1 MHGNGD
7 IRERFV
13 FFIKAF
19 WIAGKNFIWDDC
31 LIISSSISFV
41 FLLAIIPFSAL
52 FLFLMNLFKNLFLPG
67 LFPENMVDIFV
78 QDLSEFIPFISK
90 KWIYSHLINSTGFGS
105 FTTINLIMLPII
117 SGLLF
122 KSLEVSFRRIFHLKP
137 RNLIKG
143 HMLYAALSIF
153 AILIFFTWNFIW
165 TILSDAIR
173 SFQFDLDQNSYFND
187 FYSIIIDYFTSS
199 HIKINLLSWLML
211 ILFFL
216 ITVKLFLRIPI
227 KQHHRIVGGVLF
239 GLLWLF
245 ARKFFGL
252 YIRHITHFN
261 VLYGSLSSVCIIL
274 LWIFYS
280 AIALFYSVEFM
291 YVLHCGRDR
300 IWLNNP
306 RTKFRK

>member
-1 MHGNGD
+1 MHD
-7 IRERFV
+7 VRERFK
-13 FFIKAF
+13 FFLKAF

-78 QDLSEFIPFISK
+78 QDLARFIPFISEN
-90 KWIYSHLINSTGFGS
+90 WISTHLINSTGFGS
-105 FTTINLIMLPII
+105 FTTINLVMLPII

-122 KSLEVSFRRIFHLKP
+122 KSLEESFRRIFHLKP

-143 HMLYAALSIF
+143 HVLYAALSIF
-153 AILIFFTWNFIW
+153 AILVFFMANFIW
-165 TILSDAIR
+165 TILADAIR
-173 SFQFDLDQNSYFND
+173 PFQYNIDQNPYFHN
-187 FYSIIIDYFTSS
+187 FFSILIEYFTFS
-199 HIKINLLSWLML
+199 HINLVSWLVL

-216 ITVKLFLRIPI
+216 ITVKLFLTVPI
-227 KQHHRIVGGVLF
+227 KQHHRIIGGVLF

-252 YIRHITHFN
+252 YIRHITRFN
-261 VLYGSLSSVCIIL
+261 VLYGSLSSVCMIL

-280 AIALFYSVEFM
+280 AIALLYSVEFM
-291 YVLHCGRDR
+291 YVLHCGRYK
-300 IWLNNP
+300 IWQNNP
-306 RTKFRK
+306 RIKFTK

>member
-1 MHGNGD
+1 MHDD
-7 IRERFV
+7 IRERFK
-13 FFIKAF
+13 FFLKAF

-52 FLFLMNLFKNLFLPG
+52 FLFLMNLFKELFLPG

-90 KWIYSHLINSTGFGS
+90 KWIYTHLINSTGFGS

-153 AILIFFTWNFIW
+153 AILVFFMWNFIW
-165 TILSDAIR
+165 TILADAFR
-173 SFQFDLDQNSYFND
+173 SLGFDIDQNSYFYNI
-187 FYSIIIDYFTSS
+187 YSIIIKYFTFS
-199 HIKINLLSWLML
+199 HIGLLSWLML

-216 ITVKLFLRIPI
+216 TTVKLFLRIPI
-227 KQHHRIVGGVLF
+227 KQHHRIIGGVLF

-245 ARKFFGL
+245 ARKIFGL
-252 YIRHITHFN
+252 YIRHITRFN

-291 YVLHCGRDR
+291 YVLHCGRHK
-300 IWLNNP
+300 IWQNNL
-306 RTKFRK
+306 RTKLRK